1 MSRIPVGLQMYTV
14 RDVCEKDFVGALRQV
29 ADIGYEGVELAGSYG
44 LNAEVLRD
52 ILVDVN
58 LKCIG
63 SHTSF
68 DDIDQVAAFHKT
80 INCNYVGGSSMSPAG
95 FPADSNSLLAAAK
108 YSNELGAAL
117 KYRLNTRPCR
127 H

>member
-14 RDVCEKDFVGALRQV
+14 RDVCEQNFVGALRQV

-63 SHTSF
+63 SHTSLMTSIRWQRF
-68 DDIDQVAAFHKT
+68 IRRLIV
-80 INCNYVGGSSMSPAG
+80 IMSEVP
-95 FPADSNSLLAAAK
+95 
-108 YSNELGAAL
+108 
-117 KYRLNTRPCR
+117 RCRPQDFLPIATVSWLR
-127 H
+127 QNIVMTLVQH